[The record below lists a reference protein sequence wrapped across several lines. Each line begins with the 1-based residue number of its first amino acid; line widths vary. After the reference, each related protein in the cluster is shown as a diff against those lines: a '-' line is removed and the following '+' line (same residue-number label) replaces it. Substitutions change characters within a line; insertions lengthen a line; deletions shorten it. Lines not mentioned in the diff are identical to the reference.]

1 MSQSAQSMLLVGE
14 SGVGKTHFG
23 AQLLKRLLNSNGRFR
38 MNGAATN
45 LEPFE
50 ATMGCLND
58 GRSAAHT
65 PTSIYVDSEW
75 PIADAGGRE
84 FTLVWPDYG
93 GEQVKTLLDTRRVP
107 AEWRDRVM
115 TTSAWILML
124 RLHQLRVSGDLL
136 SKPLASLANSTAG
149 EASETELSKLSDQA
163 RMVELLQ
170 VLLYLRGG
178 GVGQVNDIPQLC
190 ILLSCWDELGQ
201 TGTPAS
207 ILSNQLPMFYQ
218 FVSSN
223 WPEPIIMGLSALERP
238 LDKKVSDEEYVTKGP
253 EHFGYIVTQDGSTST
268 DLTIPL
274 DVLNGTA
281 K

>member
-1 MSQSAQSMLLVGE
+1 MSQPAQSILLVGE

-50 ATMGCLND
+50 ATMECLND

-65 PTSIYVDSEW
+65 PTLTYVDSEW

-93 GEQVKTLLDTRRVP
+93 GEQIKNLLDTRRVS

-115 TTSAWILML
+115 MTSAWILML
-124 RLHQLRVSGDLL
+124 RMHQLRVSDDLL

-149 EASETELSKLSDQA
+149 EAPQIELLKISDQA
-163 RMVELLQ
+163 RMIELLQ

-178 GVGQVNDIPQLC
+178 GVGQVTDIPQLC

-207 ILSNQLPMFYQ
+207 ILSNQLPMLYQ

-223 WPEPIIMGLSALERP
+223 WCDPIIMGLSALERP
-238 LDKKVSDEEYVTKGP
+238 LDKKVSDEEYVTRGA
-253 EHFGYIVTQDGSTST
+253 EHFGYVVTQDGSTST

-274 DVLNGTA
+274 DVLNGSA
-281 K
+281 N

>member
-1 MSQSAQSMLLVGE
+1 MSQPAQSMLLVGE

-50 ATMGCLND
+50 ATMECLND

-65 PTSIYVDSEW
+65 PTSTYVDSEW
-75 PIADAGGRE
+75 PIADPGGRE

-93 GEQVKTLLDTRRVP
+93 GEQVKNLLETRRVP

-124 RLHQLRVSGDLL
+124 RLHQLRVSDDLL

-149 EASETELSKLSDQA
+149 EASETELLKLSDQA
-163 RMVELLQ
+163 RMIELLQ

-178 GVGQVNDIPQLC
+178 GVGQVNDIPRLC

-201 TGTPAS
+201 TGTPSS

-253 EHFGYIVTQDGSTST
+253 EHFGYIVTQDGSMST

-274 DVLNGTA
+274 DVLNGAA